1 MNSTLIVIGLT
12 ILAVLNLM
20 ILISVLFSWKKSNN
34 LATKIGFSLIICTLA
49 CNMVYIVGGMF

>member
-34 LATKIGFSLIICTLA
+34 LATKIGFSLITCTLV